1 MQTLIGA
8 YTYAL
13 SHSDELIGA
22 LGQHLLLSGVA
33 IAAGILIGF
42 PAGVWTSRSRLASLT
57 LMNLFNGLRV
67 VPSLAIL
74 FLIVPYLGLSTSSAA
89 VALAVLALPPILINT
104 DAAFRNVSPAIRES
118 ALGMGMTRGQLF
130 WRVEFPLALPV
141 ILTGLRTAV
150 VEVISSATLAA
161 FVGSGGL
168 GIYITRG
175 FAMYDISILLVGAI
189 PVGLL
194 ALVAEF
200 ILSSLQ
206 RAAEPPGAVAS
217 QPIKRYSPIRGNV

>member
-1 MQTLIGA
+1 MQILMGA

-13 SHSDELIGA
+13 SHSAELINA
-22 LGQHLLLSGVA
+22 IGQHLVLSGVA

-42 PAGVWTSRSRLASLT
+42 PSGVLTSRSRLASLT
-57 LMNLFNGLRV
+57 LMNLLNALRV
-67 VPSLAIL
+67 IPSLAIL
-74 FLIVPYLGLSTSSAA
+74 FLIIPYLGLSTSAAA

-104 DAAFRNVSPAIRES
+104 DAAFRGVSPAVREA

-141 ILTGLRTAV
+141 ALTGLRTAM

-175 FAMYDISILLVGAI
+175 FALFDISILLVGAV
-189 PVGLL
+189 PVALL
-194 ALVAEF
+194 TVLAEL
-200 ILSSLQ
+200 ILSVFQ
-206 RAAEPPGAVAS
+206 RAAEPPGVVTAKHTQRFS
-217 QPIKRYSPIRGNV
+217 FMRGSL